1 MARSMGSIDKTAAG
15 RYRVRITTPS
25 GERKPV
31 GTFDTREEAETHLA
45 AIEEAREG
53 VKGHTV
59 ASWGAEWLDARELAR
74 EIKDIHGT
82 RGIFRKHIETDP
94 LGELG
99 IRNVTRG
106 HVNAWLGRV
115 RKKGARSTAGNAL
128 TVLRGLFRSA
138 ADHGHSKMDPTVG
151 VKLPREKRTDE
162 PWTWLRPAEQTAF
175 LARIPAPQRYAVQ
188 FAIGSGLRAG
198 ELVGLE
204 LADVTDTT
212 IVVRYGDKN
221 HAPTKNGKLRY
232 VPLFGVAREAW
243 KLWRAAL
250 PTWCKKNPK
259 GLAFPG
265 KLGAYRDSSHF
276 FRWEDWDTWTTDVF
290 GKRNVRFHD
299 LRHTC
304 ASCLVSGSWGRNW
317 SLEEVQALLGHSSMS
332 ITQRYA
338 HLCGTALERA
348 AKDAQSAFLR
358 PLAFLGTQENMND
371 NTELT
376 TGIEPATAGLQIRR
390 TAEEL
395 QEDAEANGHAR
406 PRRPFRG
413 GMVLQ

>member
-25 GERKPV
+25 GDRKPV

-74 EIKDIHGT
+74 EIKDIEGS
-82 RGIFRKHIETDP
+82 RGIFRKHIEADP
-94 LGELG
+94 IGDIGL
-99 IRNVTRG
+99 RSVTRG

-115 RKKGARSTAGNAL
+115 RRKGARATAGNAL

-138 ADHGHSKMDPTVG
+138 ADNGHVRIDPTVG

-162 PWTWLRPAEQTAF
+162 PWTWLRPAEQALL
-175 LARIPAPQRYAVQ
+175 LARIPIPQRYAVQ
-188 FAIGSGLRAG
+188 FAIGCGLRAG

-204 LADVTDTT
+204 LADVSDTT

-250 PTWCKKNPK
+250 PTWCKKNPL

-276 FRWEDWDTWTTDVF
+276 FRWADWDTWTTDVF

-304 ASCLVSGSWGRNW
+304 ASCLVSGVWGRNW

-348 AKDAQSAFLR
+348 AKAAQSAFQR
-358 PLAFLGTQENMND
+358 PLLEMGTMQVSD
-371 NTELT
+371 NIELT
-376 TGIEPATAGLQIRR
+376 TGIEPATAGLQILREGETRR
-390 TAEEL
+390 DDSVAKGL
-395 QEDAEANGHAR
+395 R
-406 PRRPFRG
+406 MPLRPFRG
-413 GMVLQ
+413 GMVVQ